1 MLSIAIFLHTLRSDW
16 NNGNAHFLRGL
27 ARELGS
33 LGHTVRVL
41 EPVTN
46 WSVENLRTEPNGEAS
61 LAQFA
66 TTYPD
71 IDLRLYDPT
80 DPDLRNELMREL
92 HGFDAV
98 IVHEWNERGL
108 IDLLLDLRS
117 ELGFRALFHDTHHRA
132 SSSPEAI
139 RSLRVDEFDG
149 VLAFGDALTKI
160 YKERFGITEC
170 WTLHEAA
177 DTTVF
182 YPREAPT
189 EQELIWVGN
198 WGDGERSAELREFLI
213 RPARRL
219 REQYGPEGFRAT
231 IYGVRYPADGLA
243 ALADAGIRY
252 GGYLPNLAA
261 PDVYARSRVTMH
273 VPRQQYNDA
282 LTGIPTIRV
291 FEALASG
298 IPLVSAPWQD
308 TEELFRP
315 GDFTLVS
322 NGEDA
327 YEELNLLLDPE
338 ERDNAQAQIEQGL
351 ATVLARHT
359 CAHRA
364 AQLTRILTEEVLG

>member
-1 MLSIAIFLHTLRSDW
+1 MPTRLSLAFFLHTLRSDW

-27 ARELGS
+27 ARELGT
-33 LGHTVRVL
+33 LGHTVKVF
-41 EPVTN
+41 EPATG
-46 WSVENLRTEPNGEAS
+46 WSYENLRTEANGQAS
-61 LAQFA
+61 LDQYAE
-66 TTYPD
+66 TYPD

-80 DPDLRNELMREL
+80 DPDLRTELMREL
-92 HGFDAV
+92 ADFDAV
-98 IVHEWNERGL
+98 IVHEWNERAL
-108 IDLLLDLRS
+108 IDLVLDLRG
-117 ELGFRALFHDTHHRA
+117 EIGFRALFHDTHHRA

-160 YKERFGITEC
+160 YKERFGIDSC

-182 YPREAPT
+182 FPREASI
-189 EQELIWVGN
+189 EQDLAWVGN
-198 WGDGERSAELREFLI
+198 WGDGERSAELREYLI
-213 RPARRL
+213 GPAKRL
-219 REQYGPEGFRAT
+219 REARTEFRAT
-231 IYGVRYPADGLA
+231 IYGVRYPEDGLA

-261 PDVYARSRVTMH
+261 PEVYAQSRVTMH

-298 IPLVSAPWQD
+298 IPLISAPWQD
-308 TEELFRP
+308 TEELFRA
-315 GDFTLVS
+315 GDFTWAA
-322 NGEDA
+322 NGTEA
-327 YEELNLLLDPE
+327 EAALTRLLD
-338 ERDNAQAQIEQGL
+338 DIDFAQAQVEQGL
-351 ATVLARHT
+351 TTVLARHT

-364 AQLTRILTEEVLG
+364 AQLTRILQEEVLG

>member
-1 MLSIAIFLHTLRSDW
+1 MLKIAIFLHTLRSDW

-27 ARELGS
+27 TRELGT
-33 LGHTVRVL
+33 LGHTVKVF
-41 EPVTN
+41 EPVTG
-46 WSVENLRTEPNGEAS
+46 WSIENLRTEPNGEAS

-66 TTYPD
+66 ATYPD
-71 IDLRLYDPT
+71 IDLRLYDTT

-92 HGFDAV
+92 HGFDVV
-98 IVHEWNERGL
+98 IVHEWNERAL
-108 IDLLLDLRS
+108 IDLVLDLRS
-117 ELGFRALFHDTHHRA
+117 ELGFQALFHDTHHRA

-139 RSLRVDEFDG
+139 RALRVYEFDG
-149 VLAFGDALTKI
+149 VLAFGDALTRI
-160 YKERFGITEC
+160 YKERFGITQC

-182 YPREAPT
+182 YPREASP
-189 EQELIWVGN
+189 EQDLVWIGN
-198 WGDGERSAELREFLI
+198 WGDGERSAELRQYLI
-213 RPARRL
+213 GPAKRL
-219 REQYGPEGFRAT
+219 REQYGPDNFRAT

-243 ALADAGIRY
+243 ALAEAGIRY
-252 GGYLPNLAA
+252 GGYLPNLSA
-261 PDVYARSRVTMH
+261 PDMYARSRVTMH

-308 TEELFRP
+308 TEELFRE
-315 GDFTLVS
+315 GDFSFVE
-322 NGEDA
+322 NGDDA
-327 YEELNLLLDPE
+327 YEELDLLLDPE

-364 AQLTRILTEEVLG
+364 AQLTRILTKEVLG